1 MVGNPDRRPPRVR
14 AVRGGAARRGA
25 ARHPSRM
32 QIVVD
37 GSAGGEAAFAG
48 AVAAGLRERG
58 LDVELRPPKGG
69 SMFDTAVHLV
79 SSGLVVRVA
88 ERPDRETLETIEQVV
103 RGALQRHPSLR
114 RRTRTVPVHLGES
127 ARVLEWIDVFG

>member
-1 MVGNPDRRPPRVR
+1 
-14 AVRGGAARRGA
+14 
-25 ARHPSRM
+25 M

-37 GSAGGEAAFAG
+37 GSAGGEAAFAA
-48 AVAAGLRERG
+48 AVAGGLRERG

-88 ERPDRETLETIEQVV
+88 ERPDRETLEAIQQVV
-103 RGALQRHPSLR
+103 RDALQHHPSLR

>member
-1 MVGNPDRRPPRVR
+1 
-14 AVRGGAARRGA
+14 
-25 ARHPSRM
+25 M

-48 AVAAGLRERG
+48 TVAAGLRVRG
-58 LDVELRPPKGG
+58 LDVELGPPKGG

-103 RGALQRHPSLR
+103 RGALQQHPSLR
-114 RRTRTVPVHLGES
+114 RRTRTVPVHLGET

>member
-1 MVGNPDRRPPRVR
+1 
-14 AVRGGAARRGA
+14 
-25 ARHPSRM
+25 M

-37 GSAGGEAAFAG
+37 GSAGGEAAFAA
-48 AVAAGLRERG
+48 AVAGGLRERG

-88 ERPDRETLETIEQVV
+88 ERPDRETLETIQQVV
-103 RGALQRHPSLR
+103 RDALQHHPSLR

>member
-1 MVGNPDRRPPRVR
+1 MTRTAPHAAAPRGILR
-14 AVRGGAARRGA
+14 
-25 ARHPSRM
+25 RM

-37 GSAGGEAAFAG
+37 GSAGGEAAFAA
-48 AVAAGLRERG
+48 AVAGGLRERG

-88 ERPDRETLETIEQVV
+88 ERPDRETLEAIQQVV
-103 RGALQRHPSLR
+103 RDALQHHPSLR